1 MTPQEVKVFFNFR
14 SPYCYLAS
22 KQLFAI
28 FEDFHAR
35 MLWRPL
41 GGWDGRSPP
50 DRAKVKVPLTRQDIA
65 RWARKLG
72 IPCNPPP
79 ISTDPTPAGLV
90 SLLAEDKGVL
100 REYIVAMMAKE
111 WAEGADIGQRE
122 VLLEVA
128 AGVGLAAG
136 DVEAALDSEAN
147 ARQLAANW
155 EEAQSIGVM
164 GVPTLVIDDQI
175 FWGNDRLAFVREHLM
190 ELRLRRI

>member
-1 MTPQEVKVFFNFR
+1 MTPVDVRVFFNFR

-22 KQLFAI
+22 KAMFSV

-35 MLWRPL
+35 LVWRPL
-41 GGWDGRSPP
+41 AGWDGRSAP
-50 DRAKVKVPLTRQDIA
+50 DRAKVKVPLTRQDIQ

-100 REYIVAMMAKE
+100 REYVIAMMARE
-111 WAEGADIGQRE
+111 WADAADIGERAVVIE
-122 VLLEVA
+122 V
-128 AGVGLAAG
+128 GSSVGLAAA
-136 DVEAALDSEAN
+136 DIEAALDSEAN

-155 EEAQSIGVM
+155 EEAQSLGVM
-164 GVPTLVIDDQI
+164 GVPTFVIDDQI
-175 FWGNDRLAFVREHLM
+175 FWGNDRLEFVREYLM
-190 ELRLRRI
+190 EKRLRRL